1 MKSDQPDIASTIAA
15 LVRDATPVAP
25 LDLPSVRVTR
35 WALVSAAAA
44 VLAVAWL
51 GARPDLALQ
60 LGRPWFAARA
70 ALTLATAMTAAV
82 VAVRMSV
89 PGLARAH
96 GLRAVP
102 WALCLGWGALL
113 VGALAATGTPLRL
126 LRDASPHLSCCI
138 CITAIG
144 LVPGVWLMCSL
155 RQAAPLDARWTGGCA
170 GLAGAAAGALATQF
184 VCGSDAP
191 AHHLL
196 WHLLPVAV
204 LALAQLAVAPL
215 LFSHPDIR
223 RRPEDIAA
231 GVRP

>member
-1 MKSDQPDIASTIAA
+1 MKNDQPDIASTIAV

-35 WALVSAAAA
+35 WVLVSAAAA
-44 VLAVAWL
+44 VLAVTWL
-51 GARPDLALQ
+51 GARPDAASQ

-70 ALTLATAMTAAV
+70 ALTLATAIAAAV

-102 WALCLGWGALL
+102 WGLCLGWGALL
-113 VGALAATGTPLRL
+113 VGALAATGAPLRL
-126 LRDASPHLSCCI
+126 LRDVSPHVSCFA

-144 LVPGVWLMCSL
+144 FVPGAWLVCSL
-155 RQAAPLDARWTGGCA
+155 RQAAPLDTRWTGGCA

-196 WHLLPVAV
+196 WHFLPVV
-204 LALAQLAVAPL
+204 VIALAQLALAPRL
-215 LFSHPDIR
+215 LSPRGTR
-223 RRPEDIAA
+223 RRRNGIHI